1 MLVPMALSD
10 ESSAPTGRIVSP
22 IEDEEVGNYVKVTGE
37 LSGIPS
43 GHSVWL
49 AVKIGLLLWPKD
61 EILPSE
67 GTWTSA
73 FDEGGGP
80 GKKFGLALIMVGP
93 DGERQIQRW
102 LEDGSRTGSFP
113 GLAHIEDSVR
123 LDAVSSVTLR

>member
-1 MLVPMALSD
+1 MLVLMVLSGN
-10 ESSAPTGRIVSP
+10 SSTAMGSIASP
-22 IEDEEVGNYVKVTGE
+22 KEDEKVGNYVKVTGE

-73 FDEGGGP
+73 FDEGGDP

-93 DGERQIQRW
+93 NGNRQIRQW
-102 LEDGSRTGSFP
+102 LEDGPRVGYP
-113 GLAHIEDSVR
+113 GLTHIEDSVR
-123 LDAVSSVTLR
+123 LDAVSCVTLK

>member
-49 AVKIGLLLWPKD
+49 AVKIGVLLWPKD

-67 GTWTSA
+67 GTWKSA
-73 FDEGGGP
+73 FDEGGNP

-93 DGERQIQRW
+93 DGNRQIQKW
-102 LEDGSRTGSFP
+102 LEDGPRVGYP
-113 GLAHIEDSVR
+113 GLPHIEDSVR
-123 LDAVSSVTLR
+123 LDAVSCVTLK